1 MTTSVFGVIGWP
13 IGHSASPAM
22 MNAAFSHMG
31 IDATYVSFAVKPTD
45 VLDALRGVVA
55 LGVRGINVTIPHKQA
70 VAKAVDVLSEEA
82 RLTGAVNTVRVDS
95 ENGRLF
101 GHNTDIVGWWTSISE
116 HVANPRGVVTVLGA
130 GGACRAILAAIRLN
144 RPNWEIRLVSRRV
157 EQAMELVSMFDSTPA
172 IVAIPWEERHDA
184 VRTAQMVVNT
194 TPIGMWPHPLESP
207 IDEPSC
213 LGPNQV
219 VSDLVYR
226 PLETRFLQQA
236 REAGA
241 TAVDGLWML
250 VNQGKA
256 AVEYWLSQE
265 PDGRIMRSAALAF
278 LGERK

>member
-1 MTTSVFGVIGWP
+1 MTTSVFAVIGWP

-70 VAKAVDVLSEEA
+70 VANAVDVLSEEA
-82 RLTGAVNTVRVDS
+82 RLTKAVNTVRVDS

-116 HVANPRGVVTVLGA
+116 HFVNQRGVVTVLGA

-144 RPNWEIRLVSRRV
+144 RPHCEVRLVSRRM
-157 EQAMELVSMFDSTPA
+157 EQALELASMFDSVPM
-172 IVAIPWEERHDA
+172 IHPVPWEDRHDA
-184 VRTAQMVVNT
+184 IRSADLVVNT

-207 IDEPSC
+207 IDDVSC
-213 LGPNQV
+213 FRRNQV

-226 PLETRFLQQA
+226 PLTTRFIQQA

-241 TAVDGLWML
+241 TTVDGLWML
-250 VNQGKA
+250 VNQGTA
-256 AVEYWLSQE
+256 ALEYWLSQK
-265 PDGRIMRSAALAF
+265 PDGSVMRSAALAF
-278 LGERK
+278 LGESK